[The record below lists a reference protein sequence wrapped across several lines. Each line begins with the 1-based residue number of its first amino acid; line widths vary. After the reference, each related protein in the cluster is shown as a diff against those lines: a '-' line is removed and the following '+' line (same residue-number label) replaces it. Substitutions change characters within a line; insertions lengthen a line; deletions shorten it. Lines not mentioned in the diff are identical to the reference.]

1 MHCPNC
7 GHEIEKGAH
16 FCTSCGA
23 KLDHEASA
31 ASAAGAREEQA
42 AGRDVS
48 VANEQRTGEGIGIIS
63 DYWEFIVA
71 TLKQPFSQGIKA
83 TNGIF
88 GYVSIVLAALLL
100 SAGIYQWLNHL
111 MALFPDFVSAKL
123 PFDFIHLFLF
133 VLVDCFLIAVLT
145 YLVVKWIYRNSIPF
159 NQFLTKYAG
168 QGTPVLVLTAVTFLI
183 GLAGLQS
190 TLPVF
195 IMALTIGLL
204 FLPSTTTLF
213 AVENHGRLD
222 RIYAYLITYV
232 ATALIQ
238 ALLFRIAMQPVIDSL
253 HSLINSLSDY
263 GF

>member
-23 KLDHEASA
+23 KLDHEANATSTR
-31 ASAAGAREEQA
+31 AREEQA
-42 AGRDVS
+42 AASDVP
-48 VANEQRTGEGIGIIS
+48 VANKQTGKGFGVIS
-63 DYWEFIVA
+63 DYWKFIVT
-71 TLKQPFSQGIKA
+71 TLKHPFSQGIRA
-83 TNGIF
+83 TNGVF

-111 MALFPDFVSAKL
+111 LSLLPDFVSSAKL

-145 YLVVKWIYRNSIPF
+145 FVVVRWIYRNSLSF

-168 QGTPVLVLTAVTFLI
+168 QGTPVLVLTAITFLI
-183 GLAGLQS
+183 GLAGLLS
-190 TLPVF
+190 ELPVF
-195 IMALTIGLL
+195 LMALTIGLL

-253 HSLINSLSDY
+253 RSLISSLSDY